1 MEAIIRSGIDMVEI
15 DRLEKSIIRY
25 GERFLKRIF
34 TAQELADCGGKV
46 DSLAVRFAAKEA
58 ASKALGCGI
67 GQVSWLEIEVTRN
80 PDHQPELNLYGA
92 AQILAKKLKL
102 TLWSVS
108 LSHTSQYA
116 VAMVIASGD
125 N

>member
-1 MEAIIRSGIDMVEI
+1 MVEI
-15 DRLEKSIIRY
+15 DRLEKSIDQH
-25 GERFLKRIF
+25 GELFLKRIF
-34 TAQELADCGGKV
+34 TAQELADCGGKAE
-46 DSLAVRFAAKEA
+46 SLAARFAAKEA

-80 PDHQPELNLYGA
+80 PDHQPELNLFGA
-92 AQILAKKLKL
+92 AQVLAKKLKL
-102 TLWSVS
+102 TTWSIS

-116 VAMVIASGD
+116 VAMVIASGE

>member
-1 MEAIIRSGIDMVEI
+1 MVAIIRSGIDIVEI
-15 DRLEKSIIRY
+15 DRLKNSINRH

-34 TAQELADCGGKV
+34 TAQEQADCGGKV
-46 DSLAVRFAAKEA
+46 ESLAARFAAKEA

-80 PDHQPELNLYGA
+80 SDHQPELNFHGA
-92 AQILAKKLKL
+92 AQMLAKKLKL
-102 TLWSVS
+102 TIWSVS
-108 LSHTSQYA
+108 LSHTRQNA
-116 VAMVIASGD
+116 IAIVIASGE